1 MQAKER
7 GCGMSQIEVVR
18 FHGDEIQAVHEGER
32 VWVVEKRMC
41 EVMGIDHDSQRKR
54 LSDHERSP
62 WAVTAMMT
70 ATGPDGRSYEMF
82 CLDLDSLP
90 MWLATI
96 EVKRARAESRAKLI
110 DYQRECARVLRDHF
124 FGPRVQAEKAQ
135 AVLLETLVGQQSQ
148 MLVLMRTIIE
158 RQTDL
163 EKRVCEIERPSFS
176 HGAISRGSYDQ
187 LRSYVRRI
195 ATTEASVSKWKSPRA
210 ATADIHRELREATGW
225 GGKAKPWHLLPAQL
239 EQPAMA
245 VLRRRLCDAERL
257 VGSRQ
262 GHLMFGMGQRLS

>member
-18 FHGDEIQAVHEGER
+18 FHGDEIQAVREGDRILVVVKR
-32 VWVVEKRMC
+32 VC
-41 EVMGIDHDSQRKR
+41 ETLDLDYSSQHKR
-54 LSDHERSP
+54 LSDPERSP
-62 WAVTAMMT
+62 WSTMVVMT
-70 ATGPDGRSYEMF
+70 TVDASGRNYEMS
-82 CLDLDSLP
+82 CLDLDALP

-163 EKRVCEIERPSFS
+163 EKRVCEIEHPSFS

-262 GHLMFGMGQRLS
+262 GQLMFGMGQRLS